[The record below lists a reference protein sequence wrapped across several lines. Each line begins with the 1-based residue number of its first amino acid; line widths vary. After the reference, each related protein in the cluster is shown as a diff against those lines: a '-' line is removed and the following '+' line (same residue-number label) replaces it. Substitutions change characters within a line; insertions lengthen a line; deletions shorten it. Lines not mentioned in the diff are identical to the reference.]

1 MQVKKHLCS
10 FTLYITS
17 VIFFLR
23 CDHIPDKKQPKGRRD
38 FWLLVLRV
46 RMHHAG
52 NAWWQKVQAASHA
65 TFAERKKMLG
75 VRECIQNFKLT
86 PKCSN
91 YIFFVIRNKLMQ
103 QEGKSNLR

>member
-23 CDHIPDKKQPKGRRD
+23 CDHIPDKKKPKGRRD

-46 RMHHAG
+46 RMHDGG
-52 NAWWQKVQAASHA
+52 NAWWQKVQAACHA
-65 TFAERKKMLG
+65 SFAERKNVGDEG
-75 VRECIQNFKLT
+75 VRQKFQANSQMFQL
-86 PKCSN
+86 
-91 YIFFVIRNKLMQ
+91 YFFCYK
-103 QEGKSNLR
+103 E